1 MVFWELYVADASCWE
16 FESTDCWA
24 VVDVVWVHRQEV
36 LEGVPLN
43 ASRLLTAVR
52 HHVAR
57 LMRLVT
63 QVYGHSLREVLGL
76 NDDLPLARG
85 VSGIPGTDE
94 PKLRVAN
101 LLLLERVG
109 LPTPRTRL
117 GTIRRF

>member
-76 NDDLPLARG
+76 NDDLPFARG

-101 LLLLERVG
+101 LFLLERVG
-109 LPTPRTRL
+109 LPTPRARL

>member
-1 MVFWELYVADASCWE
+1 
-16 FESTDCWA
+16 
-24 VVDVVWVHRQEV
+24 
-36 LEGVPLN
+36 
-43 ASRLLTAVR
+43 
-52 HHVAR
+52 
-57 LMRLVT
+57 MRLVT

-94 PKLRVAN
+94 PKLGVAN

-117 GTIRRF
+117 GTIRRSAKKHSVTPFSVLGSLIFNIFDSL

>member
-1 MVFWELYVADASCWE
+1 
-16 FESTDCWA
+16 
-24 VVDVVWVHRQEV
+24 
-36 LEGVPLN
+36 
-43 ASRLLTAVR
+43 
-52 HHVAR
+52 
-57 LMRLVT
+57 MRLVT

-76 NDDLPLARG
+76 NDNLPLARG

-117 GTIRRF
+117 GTIRRSTKNIQFTMLSFGVS

>member
-1 MVFWELYVADASCWE
+1 
-16 FESTDCWA
+16 
-24 VVDVVWVHRQEV
+24 
-36 LEGVPLN
+36 
-43 ASRLLTAVR
+43 
-52 HHVAR
+52 
-57 LMRLVT
+57 MRLVT

-94 PKLRVAN
+94 PKLGVAN

-117 GTIRRF
+117 GTIRRSVNIQFTMLSLGSLNFNIFDLL